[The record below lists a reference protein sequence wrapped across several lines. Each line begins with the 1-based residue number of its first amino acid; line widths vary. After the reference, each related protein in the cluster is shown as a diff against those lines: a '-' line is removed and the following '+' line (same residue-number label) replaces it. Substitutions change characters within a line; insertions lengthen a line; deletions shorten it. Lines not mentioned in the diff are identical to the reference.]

1 MELKEG
7 EYYQELR
14 FEDTTTPWLTFKVEK
29 LWGPDQISGFMC
41 WELDDVVREA
51 HGFFV
56 AIDKCQKISKL
67 KGLFILGR

>member
-1 MELKEG
+1 MELKRG

-14 FEDTTTPWLTFKVEK
+14 ENKEPWLIFKVEK

-41 WELDDVVREA
+41 WELDGVVREA